1 MNTIMSK
8 QQESTKEIESLLTI
22 YFDNM
27 AAMNAKGWLEIFAED
42 AVVHDPVGTP
52 PKLVHKNSEQFFKIL
67 SNLFKKIELSK
78 DDIFFVKNGAAV
90 KWTMQVVTKTDRH
103 FTAEG
108 ISIFE
113 MNGVGKIQKVSSYW
127 DDTAMMAKL
136 KG

>member
-8 QQESTKEIESLLTI
+8 QQESTKEIESLLTM
-22 YFDNM
+22 YFDNI

-42 AVVHDPVGTP
+42 AVVHDPAGTS

-67 SNLFKKIELSK
+67 SNSFKEIELSK

-103 FTAEG
+103 VTAEG